1 LVYLLIHYH
10 YISFVFICIIRK
22 FQWIGSR
29 EHLQESLIFD
39 GYGNLKPWLP
49 VDFPGKTH
57 PVIVLAIIHELGLT
71 HTETWQYPEDLAVP
85 PHFVCP
91 DSVDEARRDGI
102 HRDPCRFW
110 AEKTTWEGCK
120 TFESWENLPS
130 RLIEATHVGF
140 FMTQNGDMISP
151 AIGGMSPTNINFTDF
166 QQQTLAGLWLQ
177 PLNLKHM
184 LVIGDHHPI
193 SRVFRTHL

>member
-1 LVYLLIHYH
+1 M
-10 YISFVFICIIRK
+10 
-22 FQWIGSR
+22 
-29 EHLQESLIFD
+29 
-39 GYGNLKPWLP
+39 
-49 VDFPGKTH
+49 
-57 PVIVLAIIHELGLT
+57 T

-102 HRDPCRFW
+102 HRDPCRSW

-130 RLIEATHVGF
+130 RLIEATHAGF
-140 FMTQNGDMISP
+140 L
-151 AIGGMSPTNINFTDF
+151 NINFTDF

-177 PLNLKHM
+177 ALNLKHM

-193 SRVFRTHL
+193 SRVFRTHVWNRQPNHPWFYTHLSYLFPYFPMVFLWFSHQHPIKTAGWTWLPRPRLPISRAMARVQPSIPA

>member
-1 LVYLLIHYH
+1 M
-10 YISFVFICIIRK
+10 
-22 FQWIGSR
+22 
-29 EHLQESLIFD
+29 
-39 GYGNLKPWLP
+39 
-49 VDFPGKTH
+49 
-57 PVIVLAIIHELGLT
+57 T

-91 DSVDEARRDGI
+91 DSVDKARRDGI
-102 HRDPCRFW
+102 HRDPCRSW

-130 RLIEATHVGF
+130 RLIEATHAGF
-140 FMTQNGDMISP
+140 L
-151 AIGGMSPTNINFTDF
+151 NINFTDF

-193 SRVFRTHL
+193 SRVFRTCLKPPAKSSLVLYTSFLSFSIFSYGFPMIFPSTPYQNSWMNLAPAPSTANLPRHGASPAIHTSLSCDCGKWSVNSGMIYMSYPLVMSK